1 MFNNIS
7 ENVLNYCKTA
17 VKIPLIFAGL
27 QSVVLLLF
35 VLFADFQFSFM
46 FLIIP
51 FIYLLKG
58 YSNFKFFELFEKSV
72 EYLLYHNMQKIL
84 SKVLFFILL
93 FAAILEII
101 YQQNYIFCV
110 MFLVDV
116 FYNMTARKKRIYE
129 SINELA
135 YFMGYAG

>member
-1 MFNNIS
+1 MKRGFKGEKDMFNNIS

-101 YQQNYIFCV
+101 YQQNYILCV

-116 FYNMTARKKRIYE
+116 FYNMTARK
-129 SINELA
+129 NV
-135 YFMGYAG
+135 FMNP

>member
-1 MFNNIS
+1 MFKHIS
-7 ENVLNYCKTA
+7 DNVLEYCKTA

-27 QSVVLLLF
+27 QSIVLLVF
-35 VLFADFQFSFM
+35 VLFVDFQFSFM

-58 YSNFKFFELFEKSV
+58 YSNLKFFELFEKSV
-72 EYLLYHNMQKIL
+72 EYLLYKNVQKVL
-84 SKVLFFILL
+84 SKTLFFVLL
-93 FAAILEII
+93 FAAVFEII

-116 FYNMTARKKRIYE
+116 FYKMTARKKRIYE

-135 YFMGYAG
+135 YFKGYAG

>member
-135 YFMGYAG
+135 YFKGYAG

>member
-7 ENVLNYCKTA
+7 ENVLSYCKTA

-35 VLFADFQFSFM
+35 VLFSDFQFSFM

-58 YSNFKFFELFEKSV
+58 YSNLKFFELFEKSV
-72 EYLLYHNMQKIL
+72 EYLLYKNVQKVL
-84 SKVLFFILL
+84 SKTLFFILL
-93 FAAILEII
+93 FAAVLEIS

-110 MFLVDV
+110 MFLVDF
-116 FYNMTARKKRIYE
+116 FYLIVVRKKRVYQ
-129 SINELA
+129 SISELA
-135 YFMGYAG
+135 YFKGYPK

>member
-1 MFNNIS
+1 MFNHIS
-7 ENVLNYCKTA
+7 ENVLLYCKTA

-35 VLFADFQFSFM
+35 VLFSNFQFSFM

-58 YSNFKFFELFEKSV
+58 YSNLKFFELFEKSV
-72 EYLLYHNMQKIL
+72 EYLLYKNVQKVL
-84 SKVLFFILL
+84 SKTLFFILL
-93 FAAILEII
+93 FAAVFEII
-101 YQQNYIFCV
+101 YQQNFIFCV

-116 FYNMTARKKRIYE
+116 FYKVTARKKRIYE

-135 YFMGYAG
+135 YFKGYAG